1 MLVQNDLL
9 QQYVQC
15 KYLTVTS
22 ESNTSSFKWILKI
35 VAHFLRLADLQ
46 YVHNWQQ
53 NLQYYKV
60 IAATVMQRN
69 EVVMINFPVR
79 L

>member
-1 MLVQNDLL
+1 MQRSYSNI
-9 QQYVQC
+9 
-15 KYLTVTS
+15 K
-22 ESNTSSFKWILKI
+22 SNTSSFKQTLKI

-46 YVHNWQQ
+46 YVDNWQQ
-53 NLQYYKV
+53 SLQYYKV

-69 EVVMINFPVR
+69 EVVMINLPVR